1 MKSLKVFFSDFFSM
15 SNLSADATPFVPVF
29 QLLQQI
35 NALAVQ
41 LQNQIKIV
49 DLFLPSTTQKIK
61 FTSSTDMSL
70 PSVSNKSS
78 YTILE
83 SPFRSQRAYKRY
95 LRSKTWRDRQR
106 EHVHT
111 LPTSQSPRQSSPNFI
126 KYLKDYQKGKFQSAN
141 GVLISTSKEGGI
153 TSALSPS
160 DVHSLNS
167 SLTPPI
173 QDNSDTSDISVKS
186 GVIIISTSPQVRCLP
201 RNPPQSR
208 LPSVSNSSS
217 SLQSIN
223 FNAVSIPA
231 WPPYS
236 SKVFKLY
243 TSSSFNEKGCIIS
256 EHPDVM
262 DIDRRLRVKD
272 TSLTLPEYFRYSLF
286 KCSVAFCRTH
296 LKCCYMCGLTSHSDK
311 STFCIDSCSDCPSP
325 DHAFHSCPKLL
336 SWLHNSKTRYHST
349 WRKLVANWIIKYP
362 PPAFKD

>member
-1 MKSLKVFFSDFFSM
+1 M
-15 SNLSADATPFVPVF
+15 SKLSADVTPFVPVF

-35 NALAVQ
+35 NALAAK

-49 DLFLPSTTQKIK
+49 DMFLPSTTQKIK

-78 YTILE
+78 YTISE

-95 LRSKTWRDRQR
+95 LRSKAWRDRQR

-111 LPTSQSPRQSSPNFI
+111 LPASQSPRQSSSNFI
-126 KYLKDYQKGKFQSAN
+126 KYLKDYKKGKFQSAN
-141 GVLISTSKEGGI
+141 GILISPSKEGGV

-160 DVHSLNS
+160 DVPSLNS

-186 GVIIISTSPQVRCLP
+186 GVIITSSSPRVIYLP
-201 RNPPQSR
+201 RNPPIPQ
-208 LPSVSNSSS
+208 LPSVSLS
-217 SLQSIN
+217 SLSIPSVV
-223 FNAVSIPA
+223 FDTVPIPA
-231 WPPYS
+231 WPSQY

-243 TSSSFNEKGCIIS
+243 NSSSFNEKGCIIS
-256 EHPDVM
+256 EHPDFM
-262 DIDRRLRVKD
+262 DIERRLRVKD

-286 KCSVAFCRTH
+286 KCSVAFCRTY

-311 STFCIDSCSDCPSP
+311 ITFCIDSCSDCPSP
-325 DHAFHSCPKLL
+325 DHAFYSCPKLL
-336 SWLHNSKTRYHST
+336 SWLHNSKIRYHSK
-349 WRKLVANWIIKYP
+349 WLRLVTKWISSNP
-362 PPAFKD
+362 PPVFKN